1 MFNNRVGPHWIENN
15 SSLSL
20 IVISQLLKHTN
31 WNATDCRTAQQKQSV
46 SEIIISLTCIALCS
60 LKWPSEHRR
69 DRRPSV
75 FILSRP
81 SLCLSTTSSN
91 LMMRRLSTV
100 MVGSGYHTK
109 FYTHTPSSQSRSYL
123 KVMDVTCCCSN
134 DGRLY
139 WPPPPPQTPTHS
151 LICFFLTVSSSTVVF
166 FSASNSLPHDRLT
179 FLFGILTSKSTGLF
193 SAMTAATKVV
203 FFSFPNLIS
212 PATHNKLE
220 RLW

>member
-109 FYTHTPSSQSRSYL
+109 FYTHTYTLLPVKVLSQGNGCDL
-123 KVMDVTCCCSN
+123 LLQQWWQAVLT
-134 DGRLY
+134 
-139 WPPPPPQTPTHS
+139 PPPKHPHT
-151 LICFFLTVSSSTVVF
+151 LWFAFF
-166 FSASNSLPHDRLT
+166 
-179 FLFGILTSKSTGLF
+179 
-193 SAMTAATKVV
+193 
-203 FFSFPNLIS
+203 
-212 PATHNKLE
+212 
-220 RLW
+220 